1 MEWEEDDIGK
11 IIVFLTE
18 MKIKSIY
25 IHSFRGIPEELTV
38 VFTDKSGK
46 PVSAIISGDNGSGK
60 SSIVDALEYNLQG
73 RISREPLIINSESR
87 TPISYYYS
95 PIIGCNTKVELE
107 NEKHHE
113 RGIDV
118 RFNGK
123 RTQFVYDN
131 TLLIPEFS
139 ITPIALRRSDI
150 ISFGIIPKE
159 KRQILFFAFLYQH
172 FTKIEDVVK
181 HAVHWEGDE
190 YVKSMSDKYVTLK
203 QERKA
208 IIERIAK
215 LLGVKPDEIPFGQ
228 TEKFNK
234 YINGRLNIK
243 GLSKGKHGKMLVRL
257 FARNKVEFEVIKLAE
272 EVRGLTAEIK
282 KVKDDTEKALNPNI
296 YGVSIKERR
305 EQNVQFIRKASK
317 FLSESFIEIS
327 NLDFIKEIKL
337 ELGDYTSAS
346 LEISV
351 KLKNG
356 KWSTPNQLFSE
367 ANYDLMVLL
376 LYISL
381 IRAGVEMGQAKVMI
395 LDDVLQSVDSVIR
408 AKFIDF
414 IFRECKDWQFIITCH
429 DDLWLNQLRHLFIK
443 NGYPYLE
450 YKLVDWSFEHGPKIV
465 EVKDGG
471 EDTVLKEA
479 LGTNNRQII
488 ASQAGLFLEK
498 ICQKLSVSLP
508 ISVKRTPD
516 DKYTIGELWP
526 GINKML
532 KSDRTLKDLLGEID
546 REMMVRNMMGCHA
559 NEWSQSMSDEEVKSF
574 AYNVQTLYEKVYC
587 TSCHTW
593 ITSRTCSGKL
603 IAECKCRD
611 RQYRKE

>member
-1 MEWEEDDIGK
+1 
-11 IIVFLTE
+11 

-38 VFTDKSGK
+38 DFIDKQGK
-46 PVSAIISGDNGSGK
+46 PVSTIISGDNGSGK

-73 RISREPLIINSESR
+73 RISREILIINSESR

-95 PIIGCNTKVELE
+95 PIIGCNTKVLLE
-107 NEKHHE
+107 DGRAHE

-123 RTQFVYDN
+123 KTQFIYDN
-131 TLLIPEFS
+131 NLLLPEYS

-203 QERKA
+203 QERKST
-208 IIERIAK
+208 IDKIAE
-215 LLGVKPDEIPFGQ
+215 LLGVKSEAIPYGEI
-228 TEKFNK
+228 EKFNRFV
-234 YINGRLNIK
+234 NNRLNIK
-243 GLSKGKHGKMLVRL
+243 GFSKGKHGRLVVRL
-257 FARNKVEFEVIKLAE
+257 FGRDKKEFEVIKLAE
-272 EVRGLTAEIK
+272 EVRELTAEIK
-282 KVKDDTEKALNPNI
+282 KVKDETEKALNPNS

-305 EQNVQFIRKASK
+305 ENNVQFIKKASE

-327 NLDFIKEIKL
+327 NLDFVKEIKL

-351 KLKNG
+351 RLKNG

-408 AKFIDF
+408 AKFIDY

-450 YKLVDWSFEHGPKIV
+450 YKLTDWTFEHGPKLM

-471 EDTVLKEA
+471 EDVALKDA
-479 LGTNNRQII
+479 IGTNNKQLI

-508 ISVKRTPD
+508 ISVKRAAD
-516 DKYTIGELWP
+516 DKYTIGDLWP
-526 GINKML
+526 GIIKVL
-532 KSDRTLKDLLGEID
+532 KSDTTIKDLLGEID

-574 AYNVQTLYEKVYC
+574 AHNVQSLYEKTYC
-587 TSCHTW
+587 ASCHTW
-593 ITSRTCSGKL
+593 ITSKTCSGKL

>member
-1 MEWEEDDIGK
+1 M
-11 IIVFLTE
+11 
-18 MKIKSIY
+18 
-25 IHSFRGIPEELTV
+25 
-38 VFTDKSGK
+38 
-46 PVSAIISGDNGSGK
+46 
-60 SSIVDALEYNLQG
+60 
-73 RISREPLIINSESR
+73 
-87 TPISYYYS
+87 
-95 PIIGCNTKVELE
+95 
-107 NEKHHE
+107 
-113 RGIDV
+113 
-118 RFNGK
+118 
-123 RTQFVYDN
+123 
-131 TLLIPEFS
+131 
-139 ITPIALRRSDI
+139 
-150 ISFGIIPKE
+150 
-159 KRQILFFAFLYQH
+159 
-172 FTKIEDVVK
+172 
-181 HAVHWEGDE
+181 HWEGDE
-190 YVKSMSDKYVTLK
+190 YVKSMSDKYVTHK